1 MGFSGKHLKLKKREL
16 VHSPLASIPN
26 RGFPQHEM
34 TCGLCRR
41 MLYSFR
47 KCVRKNLAYIVT
59 FVFQF
64 LCADYLKCINQT
76 KTPMEICTGLVLRNL
91 CFDRKYL
98 NRLGILTGILIAI
111 DFSRFFSKKYL
122 QFRKKAFVDET
133 FFSPCKSNWIC
144 IPRNYFSNYVYLKN
158 IHINLKKFGNILF
171 VPVLTNLPIYKFLNF
186 TAVFTNKSI

>member
-16 VHSPLASIPN
+16 VHSSVASIAN
-26 RGFPQHEM
+26 GGFPQHEM
-34 TCGLCRR
+34 TRDLCRR

-64 LCADYLKCINQT
+64 LCAGDYLKRINQT
-76 KTPMEICTGLVLRNL
+76 KTPTEICTGLVLRNL

-111 DFSRFFSKKYL
+111 DFSRFFSKK
-122 QFRKKAFVDET
+122 
-133 FFSPCKSNWIC
+133 
-144 IPRNYFSNYVYLKN
+144 
-158 IHINLKKFGNILF
+158 
-171 VPVLTNLPIYKFLNF
+171 
-186 TAVFTNKSI
+186 

>member
-16 VHSPLASIPN
+16 VHSSVASIPN
-26 RGFPQHEM
+26 GGFPQHEM
-34 TCGLCRR
+34 TGDLCRR

-64 LCADYLKCINQT
+64 LCAGDYLKCINQT
-76 KTPMEICTGLVLRNL
+76 KTPIEICTGLVLRNL

-133 FFSPCKSNWIC
+133 FFSPCKSNWIL
-144 IPRNYFSNYVYLKN
+144 IPRNYFPNYVYLKN
-158 IHINLKKFGNILF
+158 IHINLK
-171 VPVLTNLPIYKFLNF
+171 
-186 TAVFTNKSI
+186 